1 MKFTRLILTISL
13 LAVLLISACSQ
24 SAGSSDFDELV
35 RDLESNGADVATG
48 EKVEQSFFS
57 VPGEIMKLNG
67 HGVQVFAYASDEK
80 AGEAAY
86 GISGDGS
93 EIKTGGSVTSVDWID
108 EPHFYTKGRLIVLYV
123 GHNQEVLNLLESS
136 LGKQIAWQNNNTAMK
151 ETMIKTRAGGLA
163 LMNND
168 GTAILT
174 GTLQRSTPCVNWT
187 VQAATTKDLPISS
200 VNIRIFDSNKGDVCI
215 QVLGQ
220 PQEIR
225 NEITQVSDDTNYV
238 ITFEGERVFEGRLNE
253 GESK

>member
-93 EIKTGGSVTSVDWID
+93 EIKTSGSVTSVDWID
-108 EPHFYTKGRLIVLYV
+108 GPHFYRKGRLIVLYV

-168 GTAILT
+168 GNVILT
-174 GTLQRSTPCVNWT
+174 GTLQRATPCVNWT
-187 VQAATTKDLPISS
+187 VDVITTKDLPISN
-200 VNIRIFDSNKGDVCI
+200 VNIYIFDSNKGAICI
-215 QVLGQ
+215 QILGE
-220 PQEIR
+220 PQEIK
-225 NEITQVSDDTNYV
+225 EAIAQVSEETKYTV
-238 ITFEGERVFEGRLNE
+238 TFEEAGVFSGKLE
-253 GESK
+253 